1 MPRPRIDEATDVSAG
16 TSSPKTFLGMLR
28 CIEAPGSKGL
38 RAPLVQYVSGC
49 RRKAHLSHAIW
60 HRSRRQSIA
69 LCERSVTSIL
79 RRQARQASELRF
91 FNLCSGRRAGHCTS
105 FTGAIRPV
113 HDHGEISRRG
123 ENIIPLL
130 NAFAY
135 NEWSFEVFDSGRD
148 TEASIPS
155 WYFIMLATTQT
166 RRMTRPPHSPCCHS
180 SQHALAD
187 V

>member
-1 MPRPRIDEATDVSAG
+1 MFRVAGERPTLV
-16 TSSPKTFLGMLR
+16 MLF
-28 CIEAPGSKGL
+28 
-38 RAPLVQYVSGC
+38 
-49 RRKAHLSHAIW
+49 W
-60 HRSRRQSIA
+60 HRSRRHESIA

-79 RRQARQASELRF
+79 RRQQGKLVSSDSSICAQGEELATAPPSQVPSDQF
-91 FNLCSGRRAGHCTS
+91 IIMGRS
-105 FTGAIRPV
+105 V
-113 HDHGEISRRG
+113 VEE
-123 ENIIPLL
+123 ENVIPLL

-135 NEWSFEVFDSGRD
+135 KEWSFEVFDSGRD